1 MEAESYGHS
10 KAHQE
15 SGVMRGYAMLCGAM
29 WCHAGL
35 CGAMR
40 GYAGLCGAMR
50 GYAGLCGVGAMM
62 CIVNAAMRGYAV
74 LCGPVKIHAPLL
86 PAMIFNVIVVNT
98 IGCGVG
104 QVRMIYVETS

>member
-1 MEAESYGHS
+1 MSMEAESYGHS

-40 GYAGLCGAMR
+40 GYAGLCG
-50 GYAGLCGVGAMM
+50 VGAMM
-62 CIVNAAMRGYAV
+62 CIVNAAMRGYAGLCGAMRCYAV

-86 PAMIFNVIVVNT
+86 PAMKHS
-98 IGCGVG
+98 VG
-104 QVRMIYVETS
+104 DRGGRNET